1 MKFVSALICV
11 LLVLLGAESAFAGPG
26 KSVETRLVP
35 ESVVEVKPLPLLKKE
50 CVTVVRKTVSVEPSH
65 LYSIQPMLFE
75 SCGCCGT
82 TQTFM
87 QGTTHY
93 RPEQRNNGTVITT
106 DCE

>member
-50 CVTVVRKTVSVEPSH
+50 CVTVVRKTVSVEPSR
-65 LYSIQPMLFE
+65 LYSVQPMLFE
-75 SCGCCGT
+75 NCGCCGT
-82 TQTFM
+82 TQTYLP
-87 QGTTHY
+87 GTTNHHPAH
-93 RPEQRNNGTVITT
+93 RINGSVITT